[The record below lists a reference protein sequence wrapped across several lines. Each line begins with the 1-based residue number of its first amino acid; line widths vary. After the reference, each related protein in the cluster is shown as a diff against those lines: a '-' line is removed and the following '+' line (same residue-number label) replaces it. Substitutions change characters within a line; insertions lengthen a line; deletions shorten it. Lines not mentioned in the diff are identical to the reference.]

1 MNLTKKITAVFL
13 ALAML
18 FIFASC
24 GEESEEVLDIG
35 TVNIGI
41 IVDGDTTE
49 VPMQTCNITTSKP
62 HIQPPEQAT
71 ARLPSR
77 QTLSPATV
85 PQWKRPWLTLL
96 QEDADL

>member
-1 MNLTKKITAVFL
+1 MLDFPLQLNYNLFIHIIQEVRCMNLTKKITAVFL

-41 IVDGDTTE
+41 IVDGDTAE
-49 VPMQTCNITTSKP
+49 EGS
-62 HIQPPEQAT
+62 
-71 ARLPSR
+71 
-77 QTLSPATV
+77 
-85 PQWKRPWLTLL
+85 
-96 QEDADL
+96 